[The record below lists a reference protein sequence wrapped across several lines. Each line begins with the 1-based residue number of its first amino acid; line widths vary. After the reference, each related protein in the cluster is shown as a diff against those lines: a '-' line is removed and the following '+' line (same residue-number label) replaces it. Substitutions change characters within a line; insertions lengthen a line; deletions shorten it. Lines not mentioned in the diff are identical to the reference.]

1 MPKRRQTRQ
10 GRRSPRGQHPFYDS
24 YEIKVRPHRSLWVQL
39 LLVPW
44 RWRNEVLV
52 VAVTWVVVDG
62 LTRVMSPI
70 AALVAMTIPVALMLT
85 LPRPRRI
92 VTARF
97 WCSVTRHRLRACM
110 VQLRTTNWDGRLP
123 WVLWVR
129 PTPVGERAWLLMMP
143 GLSATDLEDR
153 TEHLAA
159 ACWARDAR
167 VHRVRS
173 LAALVRVDVIRRDP
187 LTRPE
192 PITNPLMDRTSDLPA
207 ADTAAAA
214 CTATALPVPVGAAPA
229 SENTAPESATPIST
243 TNRRTKR
250 NERPEARSAAVM
262 VNGEDV
268 SDYV

>member
-1 MPKRRQTRQ
+1 
-10 GRRSPRGQHPFYDS
+10 
-24 YEIKVRPHRSLWVQL
+24 
-39 LLVPW
+39 
-44 RWRNEVLV
+44 
-52 VAVTWVVVDG
+52 
-62 LTRVMSPI
+62 
-70 AALVAMTIPVALMLT
+70 
-85 LPRPRRI
+85 
-92 VTARF
+92 
-97 WCSVTRHRLRACM
+97 
-110 VQLRTTNWDGRLP
+110 
-123 WVLWVR
+123 VLWVR

-192 PITNPLMDRTSDLPA
+192 PITNPLMHRTSNLPA
-207 ADTAAAA
+207 AETAG
-214 CTATALPVPVGAAPA
+214 TPEVPPVPVAALTEGESA
-229 SENTAPESATPIST
+229 SEPATPIST
-243 TNRRTKR
+243 ATRHLERSTR
-250 NERPEARSAAVM
+250 SPRPEKGSTAVM

>member
-1 MPKRRQTRQ
+1 MPKPRH
-10 GRRSPRGQHPFYDS
+10 GRRGPQGQHPFYDS
-24 YEIKVRPHRSLWVQL
+24 YEIKIRPHRSLWVQL

-44 RWRNEVLV
+44 RWRSEVTITVVTLV
-52 VAVTWVVVDG
+52 VLNQLTAV
-62 LTRVMSPI
+62 LSPP
-70 AALVAMTIPVALMLT
+70 AALVVMVTPVAIVLAV
-85 LPRPRRI
+85 PWPRRLLL
-92 VTARF
+92 ARF

-110 VQLRTTNWDGRLP
+110 VQLRTANWDGRLP

-173 LAALVRVDVIRRDP
+173 LAALVRIDVIRRDP

-192 PITNPLMDRTSDLPA
+192 PITNPLMNRTSDLPA
-207 ADTAAAA
+207 AEAAGRADVLPLEAASEPVTPIDPAKRRPKRADARAAA
-214 CTATALPVPVGAAPA
+214 VV
-229 SENTAPESATPIST
+229 
-243 TNRRTKR
+243 
-250 NERPEARSAAVM
+250 

>member
-1 MPKRRQTRQ
+1 MPKPRH
-10 GRRSPRGQHPFYDS
+10 GRRGPKGQHPFYDS
-24 YEIKVRPHRSLWVQL
+24 YEIKIRPHRSLWVQL

-44 RWRNEVLV
+44 RWRTEVTIALVVLV
-52 VAVTWVVVDG
+52 VANQ
-62 LTRVMSPI
+62 LTQVMSPP
-70 AALVAMTIPVALMLT
+70 AALVVMVTPVAVVLGV
-85 LPRPRRI
+85 PWPRRLLL
-92 VTARF
+92 ARF

-110 VQLRTTNWDGRLP
+110 VQLRTANWDGRLP

-129 PTPVGERAWLLMMP
+129 PTPVGERAWLLLMP

-173 LAALVRVDVIRRDP
+173 LAALVRIDVIRRDP

-192 PITNPLMDRTSDLPA
+192 PITNPLMGRTSNLGTADVSATAATADVVPLPA
-207 ADTAAAA
+207 KTTAADPHTAAEPAAPSDPAKPHPKRADT
-214 CTATALPVPVGAAPA
+214 
-229 SENTAPESATPIST
+229 
-243 TNRRTKR
+243 RT
-250 NERPEARSAAVM
+250 AAVV